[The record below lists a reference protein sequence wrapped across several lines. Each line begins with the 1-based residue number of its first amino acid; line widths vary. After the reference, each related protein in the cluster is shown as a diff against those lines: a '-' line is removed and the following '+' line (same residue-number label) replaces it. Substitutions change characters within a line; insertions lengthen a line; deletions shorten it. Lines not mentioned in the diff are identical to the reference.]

1 MIELHVVHRYM
12 YIMGNKSLY
21 LSVSTA
27 SVVVSCKIP
36 ILATRVRFPG
46 SARFFFST

>member
-1 MIELHVVHRYM
+1 MLDLEAGVAK
-12 YIMGNKSLY
+12 GA
-21 LSVSTA
+21 A

-46 SARFFFST
+46 GADSFHTKRQQLK